1 MLLRLR
7 RKPPAG
13 IPNINSGTPWTA
25 MDVADLEDLLRDRT
39 PVAEIA
45 EFLCRDVEEVEAKI
59 AERWG

>member
-1 MLLRLR
+1 
-7 RKPPAG
+7 
-13 IPNINSGTPWTA
+13 
-25 MDVADLEDLLRDRT
+25 LRDRT